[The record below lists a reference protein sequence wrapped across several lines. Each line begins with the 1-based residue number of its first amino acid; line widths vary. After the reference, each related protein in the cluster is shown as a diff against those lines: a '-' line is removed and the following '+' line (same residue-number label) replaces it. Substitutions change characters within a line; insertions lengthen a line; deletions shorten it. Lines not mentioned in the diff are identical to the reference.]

1 MILFWIAFLILVVF
15 LLALDLG
22 VFHKADR
29 EISVREALLWT
40 GFWILLSMLFGGVVY
55 FFFGT
60 ESFMQYLTGYLIEK
74 TLSIDNVFV
83 IAAVFSYFEIPA
95 KYQHRVLF
103 WGIFGAIFLRGVFIF
118 SGLTLIHHFHW
129 VFFVFGAI
137 LVISAVKM
145 FVQKQ
150 DSSFAF
156 NIDRF
161 VLHLNKMI
169 PMEREIHGH
178 AFFVKRNSHWAATP
192 LFLSLVVI
200 ELSDVIFAVDSI
212 PAIFAVTDS
221 TFIVFTSNIMAVLGL
236 RSLYFALAAMLRKF
250 SRLKYAISVILAFVG
265 LKMLLSGVIVIPT
278 EISLTV
284 IFVAFLLG
292 IL

>member
-83 IAAVFSYFEIPA
+83 IAAVFSYFGIPA

-169 PMEREIHGH
+169 PMEREIHGR
-178 AFFVKRNSHWAATP
+178 AFFVKRDSHWAATP